1 MAKKMLIDAT
11 HPEETRVVVVD
22 GQRLEEFDFESI
34 NKKQIAANI
43 YLAKVMRVEPSLQAC
58 FVDYGGNRHG
68 FLAFSEIHPDYYQIP
83 AAERAALVAAQE
95 KASREANR
103 DEDDGEET
111 QPKSRARRPARGR
124 TDRTERPARKERD
137 GDGRRGARR
146 VTRSKG
152 TRSRKRTRDGAYIER
167 EFRIGGGVR
176 VRVVNESDT
185 VDLDLLEREF
195 TIGGSIPVR
204 VLRLPDEQLD
214 AQTDDTSDD
223 ANDSGAEAGDETP
236 VTMAAASTDLD
247 RVTSDDRAPSSP
259 APESVGGGDDWDDTP
274 VPRVRM
280 RDYKIQDVIKRRQI
294 MLIQINKEERGNK
307 GAAVTTYLSL
317 AGRYCVLMPNTAKG
331 GGISRKITNAPD
343 RKRLKEVAGNL
354 EVPRG
359 MGLIIRTAGAQQS
372 GAEITRDYEY
382 LLRQWD
388 AIRTLTL
395 ESYAPAAI
403 YEEGNLIKR
412 SIRDLY
418 TSDIDSIVVDGEGGY
433 KEAHD
438 YVAMLMPDHT
448 KNVKLHKGQSPLFIE
463 HKVEDQLA
471 AMFNPTVQ
479 LRSGGYIVIGVTEAL
494 VAVDVNS
501 GRSTRES
508 SIEDTATKTN
518 LEAAEEV
525 ARQMRLRDLAGLLVI
540 DFIDMNER
548 RNNAAVE
555 RKLKDSLSNDRARI
569 QIGRI
574 SSFGLLEMS
583 RQRLRPGMIE
593 ATTNP
598 CPHCHGTGLVRSDDT
613 LALTILREIEE
624 EGLRKTTAVVTVA
637 APVSVANFLHNHK
650 RDRVLSIEQRYGIC
664 VVIEGDPA
672 RISPDFELTK
682 MKLDDAPEH
691 LRPVSSAVSMESVYA
706 DHEQDEGQDDAA
718 ENTDD
723 LTVAETVEAA
733 PRETPREERPRQ
745 RARRG
750 ERRENRD
757 AEARDR
763 TRDPLPV
770 MDTDGEADP
779 RGETPFAYG
788 EDKDGKA
795 DDDNGERGT
804 SRRSRRGGRKRGKR
818 TEQPAREFGEAS
830 ALSMLSGRDALDR
843 ALEDVFAEESDAPV
857 RNRNRRPD
865 PAPEAEAPT
874 PEPEAEKK
882 PSIRKRAARM
892 VEDVKEVVQA
902 ALEPIPEPEAP
913 AAKEEP
919 VEKAPAKPVAVEA
932 APEKEADPA
941 PEPTPEPVAKP
952 APAAASE
959 SEKDRPKRSGWW
971 SR

>member
-1 MAKKMLIDAT
+1 MLIDAT

-22 GQRLEEFDFESI
+22 GQRLDEFDFESI
-34 NKKQIAANI
+34 NKKQLAGNI

-95 KASREANR
+95 RASREANR
-103 DEDDGEET
+103 EDDDGGDSSGG
-111 QPKSRARRPARGR
+111 KGRGKRNSRSRNESRDKP
-124 TDRTERPARKERD
+124 ERKERD

-146 VTRSKG
+146 ITRNKT
-152 TRSRKRTRDGAYIER
+152 TRSRKRTRSGAYIER

-176 VRVVNESDT
+176 VRVVNENDT
-185 VDLDLLEREF
+185 IDLDMLEREF

-204 VLRLPDEQLD
+204 VMRLPEAAAEVEAPAAADE
-214 AQTDDTSDD
+214 
-223 ANDSGAEAGDETP
+223 SGDK
-236 VTMAAASTDLD
+236 TMAAASSDLD
-247 RVTSDDRAPSSP
+247 RVTSDDTPVD
-259 APESVGGGDDWDDTP
+259 APESIGGGDDWDDTP
-274 VPRVRM
+274 VPRVRL

-331 GGISRKITNAPD
+331 GGISRKITHAPD
-343 RKRLKEVAGNL
+343 RKRLKEIAGDL
-354 EVPRG
+354 EVPKG

-372 GAEITRDYEY
+372 GPEIRRDYEY

-395 ESYAPAAI
+395 DSYAPATI

-412 SIRDLY
+412 SIRDLF
-418 TSDIDSIVVDGEGGY
+418 TTEIDEIIVDGDTGY
-433 KEAHD
+433 REAHD
-438 YVAMLMPDHT
+438 YVNMLMPDDT
-448 KNVKLHKGQSPLFIE
+448 KHVRLHKGQSPLFIE

-479 LRSGGYIVIGVTEAL
+479 LKSGGYIVIGVTEAL

-525 ARQMRLRDLAGLLVI
+525 ARQVRLRDLAGLLVI

-548 RNNAAVE
+548 RNNASVE
-555 RKLKDSLSNDRARI
+555 RRLKDSLANDRARI
-569 QIGRI
+569 QLGRI

-624 EGLRKTTAVVTVA
+624 EGLRRATAVVTVE

-650 RDRVLSIEQRYGIC
+650 RDRVLSIEQRYGIR

-672 RISPDFELTK
+672 KISPEFTLTK

-691 LRPVSSAVSMESVYA
+691 LRPVSTAVSMESVYA
-706 DHEQDEGQDDAA
+706 EA
-718 ENTDD
+718 EADGSAGTQ
-723 LTVAETVEAA
+723 AETPAA
-733 PRETPREERPRQ
+733 QAGEGAASEERPAENSR
-745 RARRG
+745 RRG
-750 ERRENRD
+750 RRNDRRD
-757 AEARDR
+757 GEGKSEARSR

-770 MDTDGEADP
+770 IDTDAEAADP
-779 RGETPFAYG
+779 RDAPFAYG
-788 EDKDGKA
+788 DGKDDKNDA
-795 DDDNGERGT
+795 DGDDESGGRGN
-804 SRRSRRGGRKRGKR
+804 SRRSRRGGRKRSAKR
-818 TEQPAREFGEAS
+818 SDTPREFGEAS

-843 ALEDVFAEESDAPV
+843 ALPDVFRSEDAIVVKKSAPKTK
-857 RNRNRRPD
+857 
-865 PAPEAEAPT
+865 PAPEPV
-874 PEPEAEKK
+874 PEPV
-882 PSIRKRAARM
+882 S
-892 VEDVKEVVQA
+892 
-902 ALEPIPEPEAP
+902 EPESEAVEETKIETR
-913 AAKEEP
+913 AKEI
-919 VEKAPAKPVAVEA
+919 VADAKETVEA
-932 APEKEADPA
+932 A
-941 PEPTPEPVAKP
+941 PEPTPEPEAAVEEAAPVEVAP
-952 APAAASE
+952 APSPVIQTPPE
-959 SEKDRPKRSGWW
+959 PDRPKRSGWW

>member
-1 MAKKMLIDAT
+1 MLIDTT

-22 GQRLEEFDFESI
+22 GQRLDEFDFESI
-34 NKKQIAANI
+34 NKKQLAGNI

-83 AAERAALVAAQE
+83 PAERAALVAAQE
-95 KASREANR
+95 RASREANR
-103 DEDDGEET
+103 EEEEEET
-111 QPKSRARRPARGR
+111 GKGRGKRNARSRSEGREKS
-124 TDRTERPARKERD
+124 DRKDRD

-146 VTRSKG
+146 VTRGKT
-152 TRSRKRTRDGAYIER
+152 TRSRKRTRSGAYIER

-176 VRVVNESDT
+176 VRVVNENDT

-195 TIGGSIPVR
+195 SIGGSIPVR
-204 VLRLPDEQLD
+204 VMRLPEPE
-214 AQTDDTSDD
+214 
-223 ANDSGAEAGDETP
+223 AEAPATEADTGDKTLP
-236 VTMAAASTDLD
+236 AASNDLD
-247 RVTSDDRAPSSP
+247 RVTSDDPP
-259 APESVGGGDDWDDTP
+259 VEAPESIGGGDDWDDTP
-274 VPRVRM
+274 VPRVRL

-343 RKRLKEVAGNL
+343 RKRLKEIAGNL
-354 EVPRG
+354 EVPKG

-372 GAEITRDYEY
+372 GPEIRRDYEY

-388 AIRTLTL
+388 AIRNLTL
-395 ESYAPAAI
+395 DSYAPATI

-412 SIRDLY
+412 SIRDLF
-418 TSDIDSIVVDGEGGY
+418 TKEIDEIIVDGETGY
-433 KEAHD
+433 REAHD
-438 YVAMLMPDHT
+438 YVAMLMPDDT
-448 KNVKLHKGQSPLFIE
+448 KHVKLHKGQTPLFIE

-479 LRSGGYIVIGVTEAL
+479 LKSGGYIVIGVTEAL
-494 VAVDVNS
+494 VAIDVNS

-525 ARQMRLRDLAGLLVI
+525 ARQVRLRDLAGLLVI

-548 RNNAAVE
+548 RNNASVE
-555 RKLKDSLSNDRARI
+555 RRLKDSLANDRARI
-569 QIGRI
+569 QLGRI

-624 EGLRKTTAVVTVA
+624 EGLRRSTAVVTVE

-650 RDRVLSIEQRYGIC
+650 RDRVLSIEQRYGIR

-672 RISPDFELTK
+672 KISPEFALTK
-682 MKLDDAPEH
+682 MKLDDAPDH
-691 LRPVSSAVSMESVYA
+691 LRPVSTAVSMESVYA
-706 DHEQDEGQDDAA
+706 ETEADDDRNDAA
-718 ENTDD
+718 EAPA
-723 LTVAETVEAA
+723 AEASA
-733 PRETPREERPRQ
+733 REEKPAENTR
-745 RARRG
+745 RRG
-750 ERRENRD
+750 RRNERRDGEGKS
-757 AEARDR
+757 EARSR

-770 MDTDGEADP
+770 IDPDGEDDP
-779 RGETPFAYG
+779 RDTPFAYG
-788 EDKDGKA
+788 DGKDGQERK
-795 DDDNGERGT
+795 DDDEDAGGRGS
-804 SRRSRRGGRKRGKR
+804 SRRSRRGGRKRGGKR
-818 TEQPAREFGEAS
+818 NDPPREFGEAS

-843 ALEDVFAEESDAPV
+843 ALPEVFRSEDAIVV
-857 RNRNRRPD
+857 
-865 PAPEAEAPT
+865 
-874 PEPEAEKK
+874 KK
-882 PSIRKRAARM
+882 PARK
-892 VEDVKEVVQA
+892 
-902 ALEPIPEPEAP
+902 
-913 AAKEEP
+913 
-919 VEKAPAKPVAVEA
+919 
-932 APEKEADPA
+932 ADHA
-941 PEPTPEPVAKP
+941 PEPVTEAEPVAEKAVETP
-952 APAAASE
+952 AKETVEVAPEPAAPVETETPPPPPVIDAQPE
-959 SEKDRPKRSGWW
+959 PDRPKRTGWW

>member
-1 MAKKMLIDAT
+1 MLIDAT

-22 GQRLEEFDFESI
+22 GQRLDEFDFESI
-34 NKKQIAANI
+34 NKKQLAGNI

-95 KASREANR
+95 RATREANR
-103 DEDDGEET
+103 DDEDDAGDDERAS
-111 QPKSRARRPARGR
+111 KGRGKRSRSRNDRNDRG
-124 TDRTERPARKERD
+124 DKTERRDRD
-137 GDGRRGARR
+137 GDTRRGARR

-152 TRSRKRTRDGAYIER
+152 TRSRKRTRSGAYIER

-176 VRVVNESDT
+176 VRVVNENDT
-185 VDLDLLEREF
+185 IDLDLLEREF

-204 VLRLPDEQLD
+204 VMRFPAQEQQQEQETASD
-214 AQTDDTSDD
+214 APEADTDTD
-223 ANDSGAEAGDETP
+223 ATP
-236 VTMAAASTDLD
+236 ATMAAASSDLD
-247 RVTSDDRAPSSP
+247 RVTSDDDDRTE
-259 APESVGGGDDWDDTP
+259 APESIGGGDDWDDTP
-274 VPRVRM
+274 VPRIRM

-343 RKRLKEVAGNL
+343 RKRLKEIAGNL
-354 EVPRG
+354 EVPKG

-372 GAEITRDYEY
+372 GAEIGRDYEY

-418 TSDIDSIVVDGEGGY
+418 TKDIDQIIVDGEMGY
-433 KEAHD
+433 REAHD

-448 KNVKLHKGQSPLFIE
+448 KNVRLHKGTTPLFIE

-479 LRSGGYIVIGVTEAL
+479 LKSGGYIVIGVTEAL

-555 RKLKDSLSNDRARI
+555 RKLKDSLANDRARI
-569 QIGRI
+569 QLGRI

-650 RDRVLSIEQRYGIC
+650 RDRVVSIEQRYGIR

-672 RISPDFELTK
+672 KISPDFELKK

-691 LRPVSSAVSMESVYA
+691 LRPVPAAISMESVYA
-706 DHEQDEGQDDAA
+706 DAEHGEEDENDDIAAA
-718 ENTDD
+718 EGIDTTPD
-723 LTVAETVEAA
+723 A
-733 PRETPREERPRQ
+733 PSEPSERPDTSR
-745 RARRG
+745 RRG
-750 ERRENRD
+750 RRNERRD
-757 AEARDR
+757 GDSKSGARSR

-770 MDTDGEADP
+770 IEPDDEDDP
-779 RGETPFAYG
+779 RGEKPFAYG
-788 EDKDGKA
+788 ESGEDKNISDEQ
-795 DDDNGERGT
+795 NSRGN
-804 SRRSRRGGRKRGKR
+804 SRRSRRGGRKRNKR
-818 TEQPAREFGEAS
+818 DEPTREFGEAS

-843 ALEDVFAEESDAPV
+843 ALPDVFRSGDA
-857 RNRNRRPD
+857 
-865 PAPEAEAPT
+865 
-874 PEPEAEKK
+874 
-882 PSIRKRAARM
+882 IM
-892 VEDVKEVVQA
+892 VTK
-902 ALEPIPEPEAP
+902 
-913 AAKEEP
+913 AK
-919 VEKAPAKPVAVEA
+919 
-932 APEKEADPA
+932 PA
-941 PEPTPEPVAKP
+941 PEPEPEPQPEAPSAPAIDAQTETIMAETIVDEAIVDEAIVDEAIVDESKTTVETAPEPEKP
-952 APAAASE
+952 AEPAAPIEPASATATPVIE
-959 SEKDRPKRSGWW
+959 TKPAEDRPKRTGWW